1 MRVLIVEDDR
11 TAADFLAKALG
22 EAGDY
27 QTEIA
32 GDGEAGFALAS
43 TQSFGVLIVDRML
56 PQARRIDAGRAAQG
70 AGRSHAG
77 ADPERARRG

>member
-22 EAGDY
+22 EAGY

-32 GDGEAGFALAS
+32 SDGEAGFEFAS
-43 TQSFGVLIVDRML
+43 T
-56 PQARRIDAGRAAQG
+56 
-70 AGRSHAG
+70 
-77 ADPERARRG
+77 